1 MVLKRSMM
9 RSYRRILFFFCLF
22 CIIGM
27 LTVSC
32 RPRSEEENI
41 LETLA
46 QMNDFTYKGKP
57 VPRET
62 IEELKSTILMFE
74 EKIEDAVKVTGE
86 LGLYYKMLAKNYLE
100 IEELKEKIA
109 LLKQQE
115 RELEQEAPESGS
127 GYRNVLIVKYVKEK
141 MLYKALENLHFAIEI
156 NPENPILF
164 YLAGNCAARVAKA
177 KVSMEQRVERERYF
191 SDAYAYY
198 KRAIELDPGYV
209 DALKGLAVLLIFEL
223 GRADEAES
231 FILRILEKEKRNTEA
246 MALLARVYFE
256 QNRYEDAIEMYENIV
271 AESSDPQMVAEAHK
285 NIRYIKDII
294 NELYE

>member
-1 MVLKRSMM
+1 MC
-9 RSYRRILFFFCLF
+9 CLLVVVGI
-22 CIIGM
+22 CIE
-27 LTVSC
+27 SC

-62 IEELKSTILMFE
+62 IEELKSTILLFE

-86 LGLYYKMLAKNYLE
+86 LGLYYKMLAKRYLE

-109 LLKQQE
+109 ELKQRQQ
-115 RELEQEAPESGS
+115 EQEQDTPETEG
-127 GYRNVLIVKYVKEK
+127 GYRNILIVKYVKEK
-141 MLYKALENLHFAIEI
+141 MLYKALENLHLAIEI

-164 YLAGNCAARVAKA
+164 YLAGNCAARVAKSM
-177 KVSMEQRVERERYF
+177 VSGNQRIERDRNF
-191 SDAYAYY
+191 SEAYAYY

-209 DALKGLAVLLIFEL
+209 DALKGLSVLLIFEL
-223 GRADEAES
+223 GRATEAES
-231 FILRILEKEKRNTEA
+231 YIQRILEKEKRNTEA

-256 QNRYEDAIEMYENIV
+256 QDRFEDAKELYENIV
-271 AESSDPQMVAEAHK
+271 AESSDKEMVEEANK
-285 NIRYIKDII
+285 NIQYIKDIVG
-294 NELYE
+294 ELY

>member
-1 MVLKRSMM
+1 MMKSKRQVYVLYLLFMVVAL
-9 RSYRRILFFFCLF
+9 CTT
-22 CIIGM
+22 G
-27 LTVSC
+27 C
-32 RPRSEEENI
+32 RPRGEEENI

-62 IEELKSTILMFE
+62 IEELRNTILMFE

-86 LGLYYKMLAKNYLE
+86 LGLYYKMLAKRYLE

-109 LLKQQE
+109 ELKQLEQ
-115 RELEQEAPESGS
+115 ELEQDSPEPGS
-127 GYRNVLIVKYVKEK
+127 GYRNILIVKYVKEK
-141 MLYKALENLHFAIEI
+141 MLYKALENLHLAIEI

-164 YLAGNCAARVAKA
+164 YLAGNCAARVAKSM
-177 KVSMEQRVERERYF
+177 VVMEQRVERDRNF

-209 DALKGLAVLLIFEL
+209 DALKGMSVLLIFEL
-223 GRADEAES
+223 GRPDEAES
-231 FILRILEKEKRNTEA
+231 FIQSILEKEKRNTEA

-256 QNRYEDAIEMYENIV
+256 QNRFEDAKALYENIV
-271 AESSDPQMVAEAHK
+271 AESSDKQMVEEANK
-285 NIRYIKDII
+285 NIQYIKDIVG
-294 NELYE
+294 ELY

>member
-1 MVLKRSMM
+1 MIKNYTYV
-9 RSYRRILFFFCLF
+9 LFFFL
-22 CIIGM
+22 ILLSLYLM
-27 LTVSC
+27 SC
-32 RPRSEEENI
+32 RPRGEEENI

-46 QMNDFTYKGKP
+46 QMKDFTYKGKP

-62 IEELKSTILMFE
+62 IEELRNTILMFE

-86 LGLYYKMLAKNYLE
+86 LGLYYKMLAKRYLE

-109 LLKQQE
+109 ELKQQE
-115 RELEQEAPESGS
+115 QELEQDSPEPGS
-127 GYRNVLIVKYVKEK
+127 GYRNILIVKYVKEK
-141 MLYKALENLHFAIEI
+141 MLYKALENLHLAIEI

-164 YLAGNCAARVAKA
+164 YLAGNCAARVAKSM
-177 KVSMEQRVERERYF
+177 VVMEQRIERDRNF

-209 DALKGLAVLLIFEL
+209 DALKGMSVLLIFEL
-223 GRADEAES
+223 GRPDEAES

-256 QNRYEDAIEMYENIV
+256 QDRFEDAKTQYENIV
-271 AESSDPQMVAEAHK
+271 AESSDKQMIEEAKK
-285 NIRYIKDII
+285 NIQYIKDIVG
-294 NELYE
+294 ELY